1 MMHILISYVFK
12 KLLKLFFSV
21 NELSSLAGADNF
33 MWKSLSANGHLDAI
47 LIGAKLDV
55 FDFVSFDSSN

>member
-1 MMHILISYVFK
+1 M
-12 KLLKLFFSV
+12 

-47 LIGAKLDV
+47 LIGAKLDG